1 MSAPA
6 PLRFLAL
13 VAIGW
18 IGVRALVLAPGW
30 WVERGEARPDVAV
43 EAAGT
48 PAGTPQ
54 PAPLRTEELTASRIT
69 VAPLQATTRIH
80 PLIRELPY
88 KGASAPPGPVVPL
101 PAFARVERGPTVP
114 SLSAAAASPAA
125 ASPAAAPP
133 AVGAGPL
140 PTAGSLDPSLPGARR
155 WSASAWALVR
165 SDEGGA
171 GLAPGGTLGGSQAGG
186 RLLYR
191 VGDGLAL
198 SARAYLPLRRTRGA
212 EAAAGV
218 DWQPAAHAP
227 IHLLAE
233 RRQDLGGEGRSA
245 FALSAYGGTSA
256 RLPRGLRLDAY
267 AQAGVVGARS
277 RDLFADGAVRVSA
290 PLGPVEAG
298 AGAWGGAQ
306 PGVARLDAGP
316 QVSWRLPVEGANLRI
331 EADWRFR
338 IAGDAAP
345 GSGPALTLAADF

>member
-1 MSAPA
+1 MSVPA

-18 IGVRALVLAPGW
+18 IGARALVIAPGW
-30 WVERGEARPDVAV
+30 WVERGEASQIASR
-43 EAAGT
+43 AAPT
-48 PAGTPQ
+48 PA
-54 PAPLRTEELTASRIT
+54 PAPAPAPANAQTTERPTGPTIAHSALQPPGHRQVLIRTFPYKNLALTRSVLGSSVPGAGAASLPAFPTFLEAPVALQGPLATASRPAPAA
-69 VAPLQATTRIH
+69 VAQ
-80 PLIRELPY
+80 
-88 KGASAPPGPVVPL
+88 APPGP
-101 PAFARVERGPTVP
+101 G
-114 SLSAAAASPAA
+114 
-125 ASPAAAPP
+125 
-133 AVGAGPL
+133 
-140 PTAGSLDPSLPGARR
+140 R
-155 WSASAWALVR
+155 WSASSWLLLR

-171 GLAPGGTLGGSQAGG
+171 GLAPGGTLGGSQAGA

-191 VGDGLAL
+191 VGEGLAL

-218 DWQPAAHAP
+218 DWRPAARVP

-245 FALSAYGGTSA
+245 FAVSAYGGASA
-256 RLPRGLRLDAY
+256 ALPHGLRLDAY
-267 AQAGVVGARS
+267 AQAGVVGTKS

-290 PLGPVEAG
+290 PVGPVEVG

-306 PGVARLDAGP
+306 PGAARLDAGP
-316 QVSWRLPVEGANLRI
+316 QISWRLPVRGANLRV

-338 IAGDAAP
+338 VAGDAAP